1 MYIYNPNKHSVVISD
16 LNIRIQPKQT
26 IKVFS
31 KNSLITQEMFDLS
44 LASGS
49 LFKLKKKIRI
59 LAKPPK
65 PEVFNIKISSLPI
78 INQDGFPSKI
88 GKRLN
93 SFRPED
99 FNLAET
105 DEEYIKKMLEEEDL
119 LWNPVKAKSNK

>member
-26 IKVFS
+26 INLFGK
-31 KNSLITQEMFDLS
+31 KSLITQEMFEIS
-44 LASGS
+44 LETGS
-49 LFKLKKKIRI
+49 LSKLKKKLKI
-59 LAKPPK
+59 LSKPPK
-65 PEVFNIKISSLPI
+65 AEVFNIKVSNIPI
-78 INQDGFPSKI
+78 INEDGFPSKI

-119 LWNPVKAKSNK
+119 LWDPNKSKSNK